1 MSLKTEHKKPFTS
14 IEDFIIN
21 KNYINDT
28 ECDRLVRIC
37 KLQPWSPHE
46 WYSSQSETATPG
58 DTDCKV
64 ATVDI
69 NIKSAL
75 DPILVRAVKEYQEA
89 VAHHCRQQRFIS
101 KMTEIRL
108 NRYGEGRDM
117 KEHNDH
123 ISSIFKTKDRGIP
136 ILSII
141 GLLNDDFEG
150 GELYINNKPIDF
162 KRGDVLIFP
171 SNFVYPHKV
180 KPVTKGERYSYVSWA
195 F

>member
-1 MSLKTEHKKPFTS
+1 
-14 IEDFIIN
+14 
-21 KNYINDT
+21 
-28 ECDRLVRIC
+28 
-37 KLQPWSPHE
+37 
-46 WYSSQSETATPG
+46 
-58 DTDCKV
+58 
-64 ATVDI
+64 
-69 NIKSAL
+69 
-75 DPILVRAVKEYQEA
+75 
-89 VAHHCRQQRFIS
+89 
-101 KMTEIRL
+101 MTEIRL